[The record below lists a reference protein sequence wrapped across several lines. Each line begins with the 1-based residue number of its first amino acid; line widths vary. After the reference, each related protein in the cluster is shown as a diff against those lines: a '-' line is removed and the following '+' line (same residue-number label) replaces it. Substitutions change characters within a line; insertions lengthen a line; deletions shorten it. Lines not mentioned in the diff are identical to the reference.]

1 MLTHK
6 IVGGWGHNVHAMNI
20 LVYNMWFLYNNLML
34 VLDGVLVL
42 TTSTLDGSI
51 LDV

>member
-1 MLTHK
+1 
-6 IVGGWGHNVHAMNI
+6 MNI
-20 LVYNMWFLYNNLML
+20 LVYNMWFLYNNMML

-42 TTSTLDGSI
+42 TTPTLGGSI